1 VLNEAFDVLPQT
13 VAQNDFINT
22 TWAMGL
28 KIAESAVIVAIG
40 LIVSYALRKAIEK
53 FFRLPSRAGAKTDTL
68 KSLLHNFVKYIC
80 WFFIICQVLAT
91 FGVAV
96 ESILAVAGIGSVA
109 IGFGAQ
115 TIVKDVITGIF
126 ILLENQYNVG
136 DVITVN
142 GMSGIIESLGV
153 RTTKIRGANG
163 DLHIIPNSAITA
175 VTNKSKYYKRPIINL
190 TFPAAQPVDKIL
202 NILSDEMLLVPQI
215 PGLHGQPRVLGLIG
229 LSVADYTVQIQG
241 ECDPEECWNIERELR
256 HIIKLRFEKENI

>member
-1 VLNEAFDVLPQT
+1 M
-13 VAQNDFINT
+13 
-22 TWAMGL
+22 WAIGL
-28 KIAESAVIVAIG
+28 KVAESAIIVAIG
-40 LIVSYALRKAIEK
+40 LILSYVLRKAIEK

-68 KSLLHNFVKYIC
+68 KSLLRNFVRYIC

-115 TIVKDVITGIF
+115 TIVKDVLTGVF

-136 DVITVN
+136 DIITVN
-142 GMSGIIESLGV
+142 GMSGIIEGLGV
-153 RTTKIRGANG
+153 RTTKIRDANG
-163 DLHIIPNSAITA
+163 DLHIIPNSAVTV
-175 VTNKSKYYKRPIINL
+175 VTNKSKYYKRPTINL

-202 NILSDEMLLVPQI
+202 NILSDEMLLVPQM
-215 PGLHGQPRVLGLIG
+215 PGLHGQPKVVGLIN

-241 ECDPEECWNIERELR
+241 ECDPEKCWNIERELR
-256 HIIKLRFEKENI
+256 RIIKLRLEKEKI